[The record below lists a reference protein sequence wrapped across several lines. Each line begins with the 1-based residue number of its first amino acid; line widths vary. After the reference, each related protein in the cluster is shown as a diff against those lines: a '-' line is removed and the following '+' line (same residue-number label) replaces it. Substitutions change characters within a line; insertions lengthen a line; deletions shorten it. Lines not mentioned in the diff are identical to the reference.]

1 MFVGTIQIQKRQQ
14 LVTKTREL
22 KDMKD
27 DLYQCQQ
34 EQGDKVGV
42 GMSLAGSCVIIHQSL
57 CMCSLQKVKLSHKC
71 MTYLFLIHSF

>member
-1 MFVGTIQIQKRQQ
+1 MKVFIFVGTIQIQKRQQ

-34 EQGDKVGV
+34 EQGDKVHHKVGV
-42 GMSLAGSCVIIHQSL
+42 GMSVAGSHWVILLLCV
-57 CMCSLQKVKLSHKC
+57 
-71 MTYLFLIHSF
+71 

>member
-1 MFVGTIQIQKRQQ
+1 MQIQKQQQ

-34 EQGDKVGV
+34 EQGDQVHHKVGV
-42 GMSLAGSCVIIHQSL
+42 GVSLAGSHCIILSL
-57 CMCSLQKVKLSHKC
+57 CVYITQSEMNFSHKPITFC
-71 MTYLFLIHSF
+71 L